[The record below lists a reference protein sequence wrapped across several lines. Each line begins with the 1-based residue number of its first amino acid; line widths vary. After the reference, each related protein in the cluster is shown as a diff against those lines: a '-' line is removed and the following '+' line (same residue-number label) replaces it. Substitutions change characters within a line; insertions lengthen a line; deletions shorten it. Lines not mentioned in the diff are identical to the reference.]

1 MTAMRS
7 RTRTSTTVGRRSDGS
22 RSAVLVLTV
31 VLATVGCTSFEAPR
45 TGPEQERDGPSAAD
59 VATSAPD
66 AELAV
71 VADADLVTTAV
82 SMSRALFDA
91 AGLVVLAT
99 EGDAGGLLL
108 GAATAV
114 GLGVPLL
121 VEPQSSING
130 ADLVAEELER
140 LGATTVLGVGPAGGM
155 TERRRPEADREA
167 REVVG
172 VPADPAAIE
181 AVTGLDLAPADPVAP
196 GNETSAVAGLDPLSP
211 AALVPEG
218 AEQVPAD
225 PDLGTVPRVT
235 RAEPL
240 ADTVVLATGEPGSV
254 AGIATARAAGA
265 RVVLTGGATD
275 PRAHAETVDALS
287 DAGTVVAL
295 GAGFAGEDGLDWKVA
310 TATTGEQLP
319 GGGQLLFPG
328 RLLVALYGHPGTAA
342 LGVLGEQGLEAS
354 IQRARDHAAP
364 YEELVE
370 ETVVP
375 TFEIIAT
382 VASSAPGEDGDYSA
396 EADAEELRPWV
407 EAAGE
412 AGMYVLLD
420 LQPGR
425 TDFVTQAERY
435 RSLLEL
441 PHVGLALDP
450 EWRLGPADVHLT
462 QVGSVGIDEVNR
474 VVTWLADLT
483 REHALPQKLLV
494 LHQFRLAML
503 PGRELLDTSRDEL
516 AVMVHADG
524 QGAQAD
530 KQATWRTLRQN
541 PPAPL
546 SWGWKNF
553 YDEDLPMLTPEQT
566 LAQVD
571 PTPSLISYQ

>member
-1 MTAMRS
+1 MTAIRS
-7 RTRTSTTVGRRSDGS
+7 RTRTSTTVGRRPDGS
-22 RSAVLVLTV
+22 RSAALILTI
-31 VLATVGCTSFEAPR
+31 VLATVGCTAFEAPP
-45 TGPEQERDGPSAAD
+45 TAPEQERDEPPAAE

-66 AELAV
+66 AELSV
-71 VADADLVTTAV
+71 VADADQVTTAV
-82 SMSRALFDA
+82 STSRALFDA
-91 AGLVVLAT
+91 ADLVVLAT
-99 EGDAGGLLL
+99 EGDVGGLLL

-121 VEPQSSING
+121 VEPQSSTDG

-140 LGATTVLGVGPAGGM
+140 LGATTVLGVGPAGGL
-155 TERRRPEADREA
+155 TERPRPAADRDA

-181 AVTGLDLAPADPVAP
+181 AVTGLDLASADPVAP
-196 GNETSAVAGLDPLSP
+196 GKETSAVAGLDPLSP

-218 AEQVPAD
+218 AEQVRAD

-240 ADTVVLATGEPGSV
+240 ADTVVLATGDPGAV

-287 DAGTVVAL
+287 GAGTVVAL

-310 TATTGEQLP
+310 TAMTGEQLP

-328 RLLVALYGHPGTAA
+328 RFLVALYGHPGTAA

-364 YEELVE
+364 YEALVE

-382 VASSAPGEDGDYSA
+382 VASSAPGADGDYSA
-396 EADAEELRPWV
+396 EADADELRPWV

-412 AGMYVLLD
+412 AGLYVLLD

-530 KQATWRTLRQN
+530 KQATWRALWQN

-546 SWGWKNF
+546 FWGWKNF
-553 YDEDLPMLTPEQT
+553 YDEDLPMLTAEQT
-566 LAQVD
+566 VAQVD
-571 PTPSLISYQ
+571 PTPSLVSYQ